1 MQDLRDVAALR
12 EHSRHVVRELGFLR
26 PTYGSTGCTHS
37 QAHALVE
44 LDREGALTGA
54 ELAER
59 LRQDPSTASRT
70 IAQLLARGWARPT
83 SQSSDRRRKP
93 LVLTARGRRQLARVD
108 AAANAQVSRALALL
122 SPPERKAVLS
132 GMHAYAAALARARQ
146 REGLVV
152 RRIRSVD
159 DAAMGRIIRQV
170 MTEFG
175 AVGSGY
181 AIVDPEVSRMSA
193 AYRGPRSAYFVIV
206 RDGQVLGGGGI
217 GPLRGGPPDTCE
229 LRKMYFLPQLRGLG
243 MGREMLDRCL
253 IEAKRIGY
261 RRCYLETLERMATAR
276 ALYESVGFRKL
287 DAPMGDTGHHRC
299 DAWYVKDL
307 D

>member
-229 LRKMYFLPQLRGLG
+229 LRKMYFLKHIRGQG
-243 MGREMLDRCL
+243 IGSEMLKRCL
-253 IEAKRIGY
+253 DAARSFGFRY
-261 RRCYLETLERMATAR
+261 CYLETLSGMNDAIR
-276 ALYESVGFRKL
+276 LYERHGFKRL
-287 DAPMGDTGHHRC
+287 GAPRGRTGHGGCNTYYLRE
-299 DAWYVKDL
+299 L
-307 D
+307 